1 MLSQNEVKI
10 LKIKI
15 MELGNTELTLL
26 EITTKDLLKQIEENP
41 TSLHVKQKAFQHLTI
56 NDEEIQIQIT
66 VTRCEND
73 FLDDFQTEVMNGY

>member
-1 MLSQNEVKI
+1 
-10 LKIKI
+10 
-15 MELGNTELTLL
+15 MELGSTELKLL
-26 EITTKDLLKQIEENP
+26 EITTKDLLKQIEENS

-66 VTRCEND
+66 VTRCEDD